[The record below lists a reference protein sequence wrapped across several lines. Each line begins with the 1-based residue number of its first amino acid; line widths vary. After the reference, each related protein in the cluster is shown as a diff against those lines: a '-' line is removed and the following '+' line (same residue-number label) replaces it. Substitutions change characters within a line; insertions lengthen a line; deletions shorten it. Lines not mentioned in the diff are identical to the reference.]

1 MDLKLLRVIAP
12 LATCQA
18 ALLTNNII
26 VIGLNGLVGYAVLG
40 SDKSLATLPIAT
52 YIAGTAAATFPA
64 SLWMRRFGRRHGFL
78 VGTIIGLFGAL
89 VCASALFMNSFAVLC
104 FGTSMIGAYN
114 AFGQYYRFAAAEIS
128 DPERAGRAISLVL
141 TGGIAGAIA
150 GPEIAK
156 LTKDIFTVQFAGT
169 YLFLACLALVAL
181 LVQARL
187 HLRPFQDESEQV
199 ESRPIS
205 QIARQPGFIMAV
217 LSSAFGYAGMNMLM
231 TSAPIAMVSHHHT
244 YADAAFVIQW
254 HALGMFAPSFAT
266 GALIKRAGTAT
277 IIRLGALLMLACA
290 VAAALLGTG
299 VSAFWVSMVLL
310 GVGWNF
316 LYVGG
321 STLLTK
327 NYRVSE
333 RAKAQALHD
342 QTVFLSTAVSTLLS
356 GWLLQQAGWQ
366 ILLGVTAA
374 LAVIVLLA
382 SIWLAES
389 NSKVPQFAQA
399 SE

>member
-1 MDLKLLRVIAP
+1 MDLKRLRVITP

-26 VIGLNGLVGYAVLG
+26 VIGLNGLVGYAMLG
-40 SDKSLATLPIAT
+40 NDKSLATLPIAT
-52 YIAGTAAATFPA
+52 YIAGTAAMTFPA
-64 SLWMRRFGRRHGFL
+64 SIWMKRFGRRHGFL

-89 VCASALFMNSFAVLC
+89 VCVAALFMSSFAVLC
-104 FGTSMIGAYN
+104 FGTLMIGAYN
-114 AFGQYYRFAAAEIS
+114 AFGQYYRFAAAEMS
-128 DPERAGRAISLVL
+128 SPERAGRAISLVL
-141 TGGIAGAIA
+141 AGGIVGAIA
-150 GPEIAK
+150 GPEAAK
-156 LTKDIFTVQFAGT
+156 LTKDLFAVQFAGT
-169 YLFLACLALVAL
+169 YAFLACLAFVAFAI
-181 LVQARL
+181 QAGL
-187 HLRPFQDESEQV
+187 DLPTVKEEPEQS
-199 ESRPIS
+199 ESRPLS

-217 LSSAFGYAGMNMLM
+217 LSSTLGYAGMNMLM
-231 TSAPIAMVSHHHT
+231 TSAPIEMISHHHG

-254 HALGMFAPSFAT
+254 HALAMFAPSFAT
-266 GALIKRAGTAT
+266 GALIKRAGVIA
-277 IIRLGALLMLACA
+277 IIRLGALLMFACA

-299 VSAFWVSMVLL
+299 VNAFWVSLVLL

-321 STLLTK
+321 STLLIR

-342 QTVFLSTAVSTLLS
+342 QTVFLSTAISTILS
-356 GWLLQQAGWQ
+356 GWLLQRVGWQ

-374 LAVIVLLA
+374 MAAIVLLA

-389 NSKVPQFAQA
+389 NRKVPQFAK
-399 SE
+399 SR